1 MANATNSL
9 LSVPTFS
16 GNAPPIK
23 APKPKVLFLD
33 DEERILNALRA
44 IFRFKYE
51 VLTSTSGAQA
61 LEILRTQHVAVVI
74 SDQRMPHMT
83 GVEFLQQAKE
93 VAPDTLRILLTGFA
107 DMQAIIGSV
116 NEGEVFRFLNKP
128 WGNQEIQAVVS
139 DAVDIALATRSSAA
153 PGTAALS
160 ASAPLVSSAK
170 AASKIFVLVKCRN
183 PELFVKLQAENSAGL
198 TMLHADTQVAALA
211 ILQSKPVS
219 ILVTRFDEDDLT
231 QAENSLEFVKLL
243 KRELPE
249 LLTIGMAEHADHEKV
264 VDLINQ
270 AKVHR
275 YVVLPSRAARIMFFV
290 RSAIDQHQK
299 NLENPALLRRQSV
312 DKPVEQKS
320 MLIPDTVMSKIRS
333 IRKFFSAG

>member
-1 MANATNSL
+1 MVNAAKPSL
-9 LSVPTFS
+9 SIPAFSGSVP
-16 GNAPPIK
+16 PRK
-23 APKPKVLFLD
+23 APKPKILFLD

-51 VLTSTSGAQA
+51 VLTSTSGADA
-61 LEILRTQHVAVVI
+61 LEILRKQSVAVVI
-74 SDQRMPHMT
+74 SDQRMPQMT

-93 VAPDTLRILLTGFA
+93 ISPDTLRILLTGFA
-107 DMQAIIGSV
+107 DMRAIIGSV

-139 DAVDIALATRSSAA
+139 DAVDVALATRSTSVL
-153 PGTAALS
+153 GDSTSTATTGRN
-160 ASAPLVSSAK
+160 
-170 AASKIFVLVKCRN
+170 IFVLVKCRT
-183 PELFVKLQAENSAGL
+183 PELFAELQAENSGDL

-211 ILQSKPVS
+211 ILQSKPIS

-231 QAENSLEFVKLL
+231 QAENSVEFVKLL

-249 LLTIGMAEHADHEKV
+249 LLTIGMAEHTDHEKV

-275 YVVLPSRAARIMFFV
+275 YVVLPSRPGRIIFYV
-290 RSAIDQHQK
+290 RSAIDQYQK
-299 NLENPALLRRQSV
+299 NIENPALLRRQSV
-312 DKPVEQKS
+312 DKPVEKKGV
-320 MLIPDTVMSKIRS
+320 LIPDTVMSKIRS

>member
-1 MANATNSL
+1 MANSINRLASI
-9 LSVPTFS
+9 PAFS
-16 GNAPPIK
+16 GNVPSSK
-23 APKPKVLFLD
+23 AAKPKLLFLD

-51 VLTSTSGAQA
+51 VLTSTSGAEA
-61 LEILRTQHVAVVI
+61 LEILRTQNVAVVI
-74 SDQRMPHMT
+74 SDQRMPQMT
-83 GVEFLQQAKE
+83 GVEFLQQAKV

-107 DMQAIIGSV
+107 DMRAVIGSL

-139 DAVDIALATRSSAA
+139 DAVDVALATRNSGA
-153 PGTAALS
+153 PSLTIH
-160 ASAPLVSSAK
+160 SAPSGS
-170 AASKIFVLVKCRN
+170 ASKIFVLVKCRKA
-183 PELFVKLQAENSAGL
+183 ELFAELQAENSGAL
-198 TMLHADTQVAALA
+198 MMLHADTQVAALA
-211 ILQSKPVS
+211 VLQSKPIS
-219 ILVTRFDEDDLT
+219 ILVTRLDEDDLT
-231 QAENSLEFVKLL
+231 QAENSVEFVKLL

-312 DKPVEQKS
+312 DKSVESKS
-320 MLIPDTVMSKIRS
+320 TLIPDTVMSKIRS
-333 IRKFFSAG
+333 IRRFFSAG